1 MEKQNKQKKKSWIK
15 IVTYL
20 IPFLLFLSL
29 GFILGMAYE
38 QRLIYVSVGEALSY
52 TNIQFDI
59 NETKLIQ
66 EFNQTILPQIKSM
79 FNQTQLNTKELVS
92 IPPNPKGQVPEGIG
106 YP

>member
-1 MEKQNKQKKKSWIK
+1 MEKRTQQKKKNWVK
-15 IVTYL
+15 ILLYL
-20 IPFLLFLSL
+20 IPYLLFVSL

-52 TNIQFDI
+52 TNIQVNV

-66 EFNQTILPQIKSM
+66 EFNQTIFPQIKSM
-79 FNQTQLNTKELVS
+79 FNQTELNTKEAVS
-92 IPPNPKGQVPEGIG
+92 IPPNPKGIG